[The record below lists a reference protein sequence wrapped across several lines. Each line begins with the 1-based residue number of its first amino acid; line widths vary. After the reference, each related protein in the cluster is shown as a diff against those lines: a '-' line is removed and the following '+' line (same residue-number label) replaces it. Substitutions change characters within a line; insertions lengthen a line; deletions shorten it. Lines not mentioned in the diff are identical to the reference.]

1 MTAAEFLAFYP
12 QFTSVIPEA
21 VLSAYVDSANLRF
34 TDFGADA
41 PEARRLYV
49 AHKLTL
55 YAKTMPA
62 AFSDASSSGSASA
75 TYASLASAG
84 DGSKITSKKV
94 DGVAVTYSS
103 GSSASSASGSGS
115 SLADLSETI
124 FGEQLLTLI
133 RLYSYPRYVP

>member
-1 MTAAEFLAFYP
+1 MSILL
-12 QFTSVIPEA
+12 Q
-21 VLSAYVDSANLRF
+21 
-34 TDFGADA
+34 
-41 PEARRLYV
+41 
-49 AHKLTL
+49 
-55 YAKTMPA
+55 
-62 AFSDASSSGSASA
+62 
-75 TYASLASAG
+75 

-103 GSSASSASGSGS
+103 GASASGSSVSGS